1 MKAQA
6 KNITALPSAL
16 LGEERVQALDW
27 EQISQDLDAQGSAV
41 LEHLIQASECQRLSA
56 LYPQDEM
63 FRSRIVMG
71 RHGFGRG
78 EYKYFAYPLPSPI
91 AELRP
96 SLYPQLAGVANRW
109 NQAMGIDI
117 RYPGNH
123 EAFLA
128 RCHKAVQLPPTPSF
142 VE

>member
-56 LYPQDEM
+56 LYPQDEL

-78 EYKYFAYPLPSPI
+78 EYKYFAYPLPDLIAGMRTALYTRLAPI
-91 AELRP
+91 A
-96 SLYPQLAGVANRW
+96 NR
-109 NQAMGIDI
+109 
-117 RYPGNH
+117 
-123 EAFLA
+123 
-128 RCHKAVQLPPTPSF
+128 
-142 VE
+142 

>member
-56 LYPQDEM
+56 LYPQDEL

-71 RHGFGRG
+71 DMVLDV
-78 EYKYFAYPLPSPI
+78 ASTNTLPIHCPILLQACGQPSTHVLRRSPI
-91 AELRP
+91 A
-96 SLYPQLAGVANRW
+96 GTHRW
-109 NQAMGIDI
+109 A
-117 RYPGNH
+117 
-123 EAFLA
+123 
-128 RCHKAVQLPPTPSF
+128 
-142 VE
+142 